1 MAKNDKKMYHDSWA
15 RVVSCGTVNMRICR
29 DIYKGHSWKRRAVLA
44 GLRRSVSVPTPRLW
58 WWACPS
64 VLCVGKASFS
74 KELFD
79 LVLGRK
85 EEEGEPFL
93 HLLFLKCF
101 QPKII
106 NMPKRNTLGQRVWIP
121 LPANTISNTP
131 RLTPSYTIIN
141 INSHTKSLLTSVSLI
156 QLKMSNWQHKKW
168 QGLLKGKKNLLK
180 KKSKYQTKKDVT
192 MTLIIQERDFKI
204 TESYV
209 TSRNKKTRQHVRT
222 GG

>member
-1 MAKNDKKMYHDSWA
+1 MDSGGKLWDSEYA
-15 RVVSCGTVNMRICR
+15 GN
-29 DIYKGHSWKRRAVLA
+29 IYKGHSWKRGAILV

-58 WWACPS
+58 WWACSS

-85 EEEGEPFL
+85 EEDGEPFL

-106 NMPKRNTLGQRVWIP
+106 NMPKRNTLGRRVWIP
-121 LPANTISNTP
+121 LPANTISSTP
-131 RLTPSYTIIN
+131 RLTPSYTI

-168 QGLLKGKKNLLK
+168 QGSLKGKKKILK
-180 KKSKYQTKKDVT
+180 KKSKYQTKKDIT
-192 MTLIIQERDFKI
+192 MTLEI
-204 TESYV
+204 
-209 TSRNKKTRQHVRT
+209 
-222 GG
+222 